1 MSSSNTPRRDYSSR
15 RKNQPIPIKMTP
27 IPKTL
32 VSTEPS
38 PPAPS
43 ETIELPHTSSQTSPL
58 AALNVSSDVV
68 SPSPAP
74 LGQSTRQPQTVPPVL
89 PVSDS
94 LRKPSPAR
102 NARTPSPSRI
112 KSNNIPIILNVE
124 DAPTHEPQYNPDSRS
139 LLEEILES
147 CGYAPQDKILISDS
161 SDNHYIRYIKAI
173 NNQGHI
179 VYIDIDTDY
188 QYLPPS
194 DNPPDNLYVESKLSS
209 PIPYSI
215 KMGSYECTNGDTCG
229 VIFECDGGLCSLTRD
244 PDSLQPVEHTL
255 IPLNLSQSD
264 DILDKIINPVP
275 YPVIRLGELKCAPDQ
290 VLKGLDIATRRL
302 RNANYLQCAHDLSSL
317 GSLIERVR
325 SLYGTFSRKQHA
337 IFETLGSTLR
347 ELGSYYFAYELDPS
361 KVERDPAQFNLL
373 VYNLRRRQELIV
385 ELLMLCQSITSFHD
399 VVSNQI
405 KQLEEVNNHIDKHFS
420 GIDSVLY
427 E

>member
-15 RKNQPIPIKMTP
+15 RKNPGLPIKMTP
-27 IPKTL
+27 LPKTL
-32 VSTEPS
+32 TTESTSKTQP
-38 PPAPS
+38 
-43 ETIELPHTSSQTSPL
+43 IEIPHTPSQPSPL
-58 AALNVSSDVV
+58 AALNASPDIV
-68 SPSPAP
+68 SPSPVP
-74 LGQSTRQPQTVPPVL
+74 LGQNARQPQTVPPVL
-89 PVSDS
+89 PVSES
-94 LRKPSPAR
+94 LRKPSPTR
-102 NARTPSPSRI
+102 NNARTPSPTRI
-112 KSNNIPIILNVE
+112 KSNIPIILNVE
-124 DAPTHEPQYNPDSRS
+124 DAPISEPPSNLEEKS
-139 LLEEILES
+139 LLDETLES
-147 CGYAPQDKILISDS
+147 CGYAPQDKIVIA
-161 SDNHYIRYIKAI
+161 DNYIRYIKAI

-179 VYIDIDTDY
+179 VYIDIDSDY
-188 QYLPPS
+188 Q
-194 DNPPDNLYVESKLSS
+194 DNAENPPDNLYVESKLPS

-255 IPLNLSQSD
+255 IPMNLSQSE
-264 DILDKIINPVP
+264 DIMDKIINPVP
-275 YPVIRLGELKCAPDQ
+275 YPVIRLSELKCAPDQ

-302 RNANYLQCAHDLSSL
+302 RNANYLQCAHDLSAL
-317 GSLIERVR
+317 GNLIERLR
-325 SLYGTFSRKQHA
+325 SLYGIFSKKQQY

-361 KVERDPAQFNLL
+361 KVERDPAHFNLL

>member
-15 RKNQPIPIKMTP
+15 RKHPVPINMTP

-32 VSTEPS
+32 TTIN
-38 PPAPS
+38 PPPPT
-43 ETIELPHTSSQTSPL
+43 ETIEISHQPSQTSPL
-58 AALNVSSDVV
+58 AALNAPSDVV
-68 SPSPAP
+68 SPSPSP
-74 LGQSTRQPQTVPPVL
+74 LGQTTRQPQMVPPVL
-89 PVSDS
+89 PASES
-94 LRKPSPAR
+94 LRKPSPSR
-102 NARTPSPSRI
+102 NNSRTPSPSRI
-112 KSNNIPIILNVE
+112 KSNIPIILNVE
-124 DAPTHEPQYNPDSRS
+124 DAHTSEPQLTLESRS
-139 LLEEILES
+139 LLDELLES
-147 CGYAPQDKILISDS
+147 CGYAPQDKIVIA
-161 SDNHYIRYIKAI
+161 DNYIRYIKAI

-188 QYLPPS
+188 QDLS
-194 DNPPDNLYVESKLSS
+194 ENSQDNIYVESKLPS

-244 PDSLQPVEHTL
+244 PDSLQPIEHTL
-255 IPLNLSQSD
+255 IPQNLSQSD
-264 DILDKIINPVP
+264 DILDKIVNPVP
-275 YPVIRLGELKCAPDQ
+275 YPVIRLSELKCAPDQ

-317 GSLIERVR
+317 GHLIERLR
-325 SLYGTFSRKQHA
+325 SLYGTFSRKQHY

-361 KVERDPAQFNLL
+361 KVEQDPAQFNLL